1 MKIAA
6 KCRPKSVVPSSSQM
20 RGKASRRPKNVV
32 RSSSQMRVKPET
44 NAMGR
49 RA

>member
-6 KCRPKSVVPSSSQM
+6 KCRPKSDVRSSSQM

-32 RSSSQMRVKPET
+32 PSSSELRGKPDI
-44 NAMGR
+44 NPIGR